1 MANLTLAAIEKL
13 RSLLLAPGGLN
24 DKLYAI
30 AVRDMVEP
38 QAVDEDSVLSRHFS
52 ADASDKN
59 TDLVYPLVFVYC
71 NRIENRLEA
80 KFSEFSGRVFL
91 TVEVRA
97 SEEALDLL
105 DGQAARMAEAVG
117 DTLAQ
122 HRGKWTEYAAFD
134 GRYETK
140 FEAAKVAGR
149 NFMQSARVEIELLA
163 HA

>member
-1 MANLTLAAIEKL
+1 MANLTLSAIEKL

-30 AVRDMVEP
+30 AVRDMVPPLEL
-38 QAVDEDSVLSRHFS
+38 DEDSVLTRHFS

-71 NRIENRLEA
+71 SRIENRLET

-117 DTLAQ
+117 DTLAE
-122 HRGKWTEYAAFD
+122 HRGKWTDYAAFD

-140 FEAAKVAGR
+140 FEPAKVAGR

>member
-1 MANLTLAAIEKL
+1 MPNLTLAAIEKM
-13 RSLLLAPGGLN
+13 RTLLLEPGGLN

-30 AVRDMVEP
+30 ALRDMVEP
-38 QAVDEDSVLSRHFS
+38 QTVDAENVLTRHFA

-59 TDLVYPLVFVYC
+59 SDLMYPLVFLYC
-71 NRIENRLEA
+71 SRIENRLET

-91 TVEVRA
+91 TAEVRA
-97 SEEALDLL
+97 SEETLDLL
-105 DGQAARMAEAVG
+105 DGQAARLAEAVG

-134 GRYETK
+134 GRYQTK
-140 FEAAKVAGR
+140 FDAARVAGR
-149 NFMQSARVEIELLA
+149 NFMQSARIEIELLA